1 MRKEEFACYCM
12 TPEGKLTF
20 TEYATVAEAD
30 AAARNEAKTENYE
43 FVTVTHASLGLLGQ
57 FVRS

>member
-1 MRKEEFACYCM
+1 MRKEEFLCYCM

-30 AAARNEAKTENYE
+30 AAARNEAKTEKYE